1 MTSFPSTKAFK
12 PWHLLVFVFIAA
24 STAHAGIFEDE
35 DARKAILDLRQKV
48 ESFRKESDQKW
59 VDQAKQHS
67 DEISQLRRSLLE
79 LQNQI
84 EASNAELA
92 KLRGQDEQ
100 LRRQDEQ
107 LRREFSE
114 LQGQHNDTMKSLD
127 ERLRK
132 VEPVK
137 VSMDGLEFLAEAAEK
152 KSFEAALAAFRRGD
166 FAEAQTA
173 FNDFLSRY
181 AQSGYVA
188 AAIFWLGNAQFIG
201 KDYKGALQSFRKLVA
216 QSPTY
221 QRIPEAQLA
230 MANCQLEL
238 KDTRGAR
245 KTLENIL
252 EQHPRSEAADAAK
265 ERLARLK

>member
-1 MTSFPSTKAFK
+1 MTYFPFSNALKRWLLSAFV
-12 PWHLLVFVFIAA
+12 LIAA
-24 STAHAGIFEDE
+24 SSSNAGIFEDE
-35 DARKAILDLRQKV
+35 EARKAILDLRQKV
-48 ESFRKESDQKW
+48 ESYRKESDQKFG
-59 VDQAKQHS
+59 DQAKQHA

-79 LQNQI
+79 LQNQL
-84 EASNAELA
+84 EASNAEMA

-100 LRRQDEQ
+100 LRR
-107 LRREFSE
+107 EFSD
-114 LQGQHNDTMKSLD
+114 LQRQHLDAAKSLD

-132 VEPVK
+132 VEPIK

-152 KSFEAALAAFRRGD
+152 KSFETALAVFRKGD

-173 FNDFLSRY
+173 FNDFLARN
-181 AQSGYVA
+181 AQSGYVP
-188 AAIFWLGNAQFIG
+188 AAIFWLGNAQFIS

-216 QSPTY
+216 QAPTY

-238 KDTRGAR
+238 KDTRGAK

>member
-1 MTSFPSTKAFK
+1 MTYLPFSNALKRWLFLA
-12 PWHLLVFVFIAA
+12 LVLMAA
-24 STAHAGIFEDE
+24 SSANAGIFEDE
-35 DARKAILDLRQKV
+35 EARKAILDLRQKV
-48 ESFRKESDQKW
+48 ESFRKESDQKFG
-59 VDQAKQHS
+59 DQAKQHS

-79 LQNQI
+79 LQNQL
-84 EASNAELA
+84 EASNAEMA

-100 LRRQDEQ
+100 LRR
-107 LRREFSE
+107 E
-114 LQGQHNDTMKSLD
+114 LSDLQRQHLDVSKSLD

-132 VEPVK
+132 VEPTK

-152 KSFEAALAAFRRGD
+152 KSFEAALAVFRKGD

-173 FNDFLSRY
+173 FNDFLNRN
-181 AQSGYVA
+181 AQSGYVP
-188 AAIFWLGNAQFIG
+188 AAIFWLGNAQFIS

-216 QSPTY
+216 QAPTY

-238 KDTRGAR
+238 KDTRGAK

>member
-1 MTSFPSTKAFK
+1 MTSFSFTNAFTR
-12 PWHLLVFVFIAA
+12 LLLSAFVLIAA
-24 STAHAGIFEDE
+24 SSANAGIFEDE
-35 DARKAILDLRQKV
+35 EARKAILDLRQKV
-48 ESFRKESDQKW
+48 ESFRKESDQKFGE
-59 VDQAKQHS
+59 QAKQHS

-79 LQNQI
+79 LQNQL
-84 EASNAELA
+84 EASNAEMA

-100 LRRQDEQ
+100 LRR
-107 LRREFSE
+107 E
-114 LQGQHNDTMKSLD
+114 LSDLQRQHLDVSKSLD

-132 VEPVK
+132 VEPTK
-137 VSMDGLEFLAEAAEK
+137 ISMDGLEFLAEAAEK
-152 KSFEAALAAFRRGD
+152 KSFEASLAVFRKGD

-173 FNDFLSRY
+173 FNDFLNRN
-181 AQSGYVA
+181 AQSGYVP
-188 AAIFWLGNAQFIG
+188 AAIFWLGNAQFIS

-216 QSPTY
+216 QAPTY

-238 KDTRGAR
+238 KDTRGAK

>member
-1 MTSFPSTKAFK
+1 VTSFSFTNAFK
-12 PWHLLVFVFIAA
+12 RWLLLAFVLMAA
-24 STAHAGIFEDE
+24 SSANAGIFEDE
-35 DARKAILDLRQKV
+35 EARKAILDLRQKV
-48 ESFRKESDQKW
+48 ESFRKESDQKFG
-59 VDQAKQHS
+59 DQAKQHS

-79 LQNQI
+79 LQNQL
-84 EASNAELA
+84 EASNAEIA
-92 KLRGQDEQ
+92 NLRGQDEQ
-100 LRRQDEQ
+100 LRRQHLDV
-107 LRREFSE
+107 S
-114 LQGQHNDTMKSLD
+114 KSLD

-132 VEPVK
+132 VEPTK

-152 KSFEAALAAFRRGD
+152 KSFEAALAVFRKGD

-173 FNDFLSRY
+173 FNDFLNRN
-181 AQSGYVA
+181 AQSGYVP
-188 AAIFWLGNAQFIG
+188 AAIFWLGNAQFIS

-216 QSPTY
+216 QAPTY

-238 KDTRGAR
+238 KDTRGAK

>member
-1 MTSFPSTKAFK
+1 VTSFSFTNSFKRWLLSAFV
-12 PWHLLVFVFIAA
+12 LIAA
-24 STAHAGIFEDE
+24 SSANAGIFEDE
-35 DARKAILDLRQKV
+35 EARKAILDLRQKV
-48 ESFRKESDQKW
+48 ESFRKESDQKFGE
-59 VDQAKQHS
+59 QAKQHS

-79 LQNQI
+79 LQNQL
-84 EASNAELA
+84 EASNAEMA

-100 LRRQDEQ
+100 LRR
-107 LRREFSE
+107 EFSD
-114 LQGQHNDTMKSLD
+114 LQRQHLDVSKSLD

-132 VEPVK
+132 VEPTK
-137 VSMDGLEFLAEAAEK
+137 ISMDGLEFLAEAAEK
-152 KSFEAALAAFRRGD
+152 KSFEASLAVFRKGD

-173 FNDFLSRY
+173 FNDFLNRN
-181 AQSGYVA
+181 AQSGYVP
-188 AAIFWLGNAQFIG
+188 AAIFWLGNAQFIS

-216 QSPTY
+216 QAPMY

-238 KDTRGAR
+238 KDTRGAK

>member
-1 MTSFPSTKAFK
+1 VTSFSFTKAFK
-12 PWHLLVFVFIAA
+12 RWLLSAFVLIAA
-24 STAHAGIFEDE
+24 SSANAGIFEDE
-35 DARKAILDLRQKV
+35 EARKAILDLRQKV
-48 ESFRKESDQKW
+48 ESFRKESDQKFGE
-59 VDQAKQHS
+59 QAKQHS

-79 LQNQI
+79 LQNQL
-84 EASNAELA
+84 EASNAEMA

-100 LRRQDEQ
+100 LRR
-107 LRREFSE
+107 EFSD
-114 LQGQHNDTMKSLD
+114 LQRQHLDVSKSLD

-132 VEPVK
+132 VEPTK

-152 KSFEAALAAFRRGD
+152 KSFEASLAVFRKGD

-173 FNDFLSRY
+173 FNDFLNRN
-181 AQSGYVA
+181 AQSGYVP
-188 AAIFWLGNAQFIG
+188 AAIFWLGNAQFIS

-216 QSPTY
+216 QAPTY

-238 KDTRGAR
+238 KDTRGAK

-252 EQHPRSEAADAAK
+252 DQHPRSEAADAAK

>member
-1 MTSFPSTKAFK
+1 VTSFSFTNSFKRWLLSAFV
-12 PWHLLVFVFIAA
+12 LIAA
-24 STAHAGIFEDE
+24 SSANAGIFEDE
-35 DARKAILDLRQKV
+35 EARKAILDLRQKV
-48 ESFRKESDQKW
+48 ESFRKESDQKFGE
-59 VDQAKQHS
+59 QAKQHS

-79 LQNQI
+79 LQNQL
-84 EASNAELA
+84 EASNAEMA

-100 LRRQDEQ
+100 LRR
-107 LRREFSE
+107 EFSD
-114 LQGQHNDTMKSLD
+114 LQRQHLDVSKSLD

-132 VEPVK
+132 VEPAK
-137 VSMDGLEFLAEAAEK
+137 ISMDGLEFLAEAAEK
-152 KSFEAALAAFRRGD
+152 KSFEASLAVFRKGD

-173 FNDFLSRY
+173 FNDFLNRN
-181 AQSGYVA
+181 AQSGYVP
-188 AAIFWLGNAQFIG
+188 AAIFWLGNAQFIS

-216 QSPTY
+216 QAPMY

-238 KDTRGAR
+238 KDTRGAK

>member
-1 MTSFPSTKAFK
+1 M
-12 PWHLLVFVFIAA
+12 AA
-24 STAHAGIFEDE
+24 SSANAGIFEDE
-35 DARKAILDLRQKV
+35 EARKAILDLRQKV
-48 ESFRKESDQKW
+48 ESFRKESEQKLS
-59 VDQAKQHS
+59 DQAKQHS

-79 LQNQI
+79 LQNQL
-84 EASNAELA
+84 EASNAEIA
-92 KLRGQDEQ
+92 NLRGQDEQ
-100 LRRQDEQ
+100 LRRQHLDV
-107 LRREFSE
+107 S
-114 LQGQHNDTMKSLD
+114 KSLD

-132 VEPVK
+132 VEPTK

-152 KSFEAALAAFRRGD
+152 KSFEAALAVFRKGD

-173 FNDFLSRY
+173 FNDFLTRN
-181 AQSGYVA
+181 AQSGYVP
-188 AAIFWLGNAQFIG
+188 AAIFWLGNAQFIS

-216 QSPTY
+216 QAPAY

-238 KDTRGAR
+238 KDTRGAK

>member
-1 MTSFPSTKAFK
+1 M
-12 PWHLLVFVFIAA
+12 AA
-24 STAHAGIFEDE
+24 SSANAGIFEDE
-35 DARKAILDLRQKV
+35 EARKAILDLRQKV
-48 ESFRKESDQKW
+48 ESFRKESDQKL
-59 VDQAKQHS
+59 VDQAKHHS

-79 LQNQI
+79 LQNQL
-84 EASNAELA
+84 EASSAEMA

-100 LRRQDEQ
+100 LRR
-107 LRREFSE
+107 EFSD
-114 LQGQHNDTMKSLD
+114 LQRQHLD

-132 VEPVK
+132 VEPTK
-137 VSMDGLEFLAEAAEK
+137 VSMDGLEFSAEAAEK
-152 KSFEAALAAFRRGD
+152 KSFETALAVFRKGD
-166 FAEAQTA
+166 FAEAQAA
-173 FNDFLSRY
+173 FNDFLTRN
-181 AQSGYVA
+181 AQSGYVP
-188 AAIFWLGNAQFIG
+188 AAIFWLGNAQFIS

-216 QSPTY
+216 QAPTY

-238 KDTRGAR
+238 KDTRGAK

>member
-1 MTSFPSTKAFK
+1 M
-12 PWHLLVFVFIAA
+12 
-24 STAHAGIFEDE
+24 
-35 DARKAILDLRQKV
+35 
-48 ESFRKESDQKW
+48 
-59 VDQAKQHS
+59 
-67 DEISQLRRSLLE
+67 
-79 LQNQI
+79 
-84 EASNAELA
+84 A

-100 LRRQDEQ
+100 LRR
-107 LRREFSE
+107 EFSD
-114 LQGQHNDTMKSLD
+114 LQRQHLDVSKSLD

-132 VEPVK
+132 VEPTK

-152 KSFEAALAAFRRGD
+152 KSFEASLAVFRKGD

-173 FNDFLSRY
+173 FNDFLNRN
-181 AQSGYVA
+181 AQSGYVP
-188 AAIFWLGNAQFIG
+188 AAIFWLGNAQFIS

-216 QSPTY
+216 QAPTY

-238 KDTRGAR
+238 KDTRGAK

>member
-1 MTSFPSTKAFK
+1 M
-12 PWHLLVFVFIAA
+12 AA
-24 STAHAGIFEDE
+24 SSANAGIFEDE
-35 DARKAILDLRQKV
+35 EARKAILDLRQKV
-48 ESFRKESDQKW
+48 ESFRKESDQKFG
-59 VDQAKQHS
+59 DQAKQHS

-79 LQNQI
+79 LQNQL
-84 EASNAELA
+84 EASNAEIA
-92 KLRGQDEQ
+92 NLRGQDEQ
-100 LRRQDEQ
+100 LRRQHLDV
-107 LRREFSE
+107 S
-114 LQGQHNDTMKSLD
+114 KSLD

-132 VEPVK
+132 VEPTK

-152 KSFEAALAAFRRGD
+152 KSFETALAVFRKGD

-173 FNDFLSRY
+173 FNDFLNRNP
-181 AQSGYVA
+181 QSGYVP
-188 AAIFWLGNAQFIG
+188 AAIFWVGNAQFIS

-216 QSPTY
+216 QAPTY

-238 KDTRGAR
+238 KDTRGAK

>member
-1 MTSFPSTKAFK
+1 M
-12 PWHLLVFVFIAA
+12 AA
-24 STAHAGIFEDE
+24 SSANAGIFEDE
-35 DARKAILDLRQKV
+35 EARKAILDLRQKV
-48 ESFRKESDQKW
+48 ESFRKESDQKFG
-59 VDQAKQHS
+59 DQAKQHS

-79 LQNQI
+79 LQNQL
-84 EASNAELA
+84 EASNAEIA
-92 KLRGQDEQ
+92 NLRGQDEQ
-100 LRRQDEQ
+100 LRRQHLDV
-107 LRREFSE
+107 S
-114 LQGQHNDTMKSLD
+114 KSLD

-132 VEPVK
+132 VEPTK

-152 KSFEAALAAFRRGD
+152 KSFEASLAVFRKGD

-173 FNDFLSRY
+173 FNDFLNRN
-181 AQSGYVA
+181 AQSGYVP
-188 AAIFWLGNAQFIG
+188 AAIFWLGNAQFIS

-216 QSPTY
+216 QAPTY

-238 KDTRGAR
+238 KDTRGAK

>member
-1 MTSFPSTKAFK
+1 VTYFPFSNALKRWLLLAFV
-12 PWHLLVFVFIAA
+12 LMAA
-24 STAHAGIFEDE
+24 SSANAGIFEDE
-35 DARKAILDLRQKV
+35 EARKAILDLRQKV
-48 ESFRKESDQKW
+48 ESFRKESDQKFG
-59 VDQAKQHS
+59 DQAKKHA

-84 EASNAELA
+84 EASNAEMA

-100 LRRQDEQ
+100 LRR
-107 LRREFSE
+107 EFSD
-114 LQGQHNDTMKSLD
+114 LQRQNLDASKSLD

-132 VEPVK
+132 VEPTK

-152 KSFEAALAAFRRGD
+152 KSFESALTVFRKGD
-166 FAEAQTA
+166 FAEAQAA
-173 FNDFLSRY
+173 FNDFLTRN
-181 AQSGYVA
+181 AQSGYA
-188 AAIFWLGNAQFIG
+188 PAAIYWLGNAQFIG

-216 QSPTY
+216 QAPTY

-238 KDTRGAR
+238 KDTRGAK

>member
-1 MTSFPSTKAFK
+1 VTSFSFTNAFK
-12 PWHLLVFVFIAA
+12 RWLLLAFVLMAA
-24 STAHAGIFEDE
+24 SSANAGIFEDE
-35 DARKAILDLRQKV
+35 EARKAILDLRQKV
-48 ESFRKESDQKW
+48 ESFRKESDQKFG
-59 VDQAKQHS
+59 DQAKQHS

-79 LQNQI
+79 LQNQL
-84 EASNAELA
+84 EASNAEIA
-92 KLRGQDEQ
+92 NLRGQDEQ
-100 LRRQDEQ
+100 LRRQHLDV
-107 LRREFSE
+107 S
-114 LQGQHNDTMKSLD
+114 KSLD

-132 VEPVK
+132 VEPTK

-152 KSFEAALAAFRRGD
+152 KSFETALAVFRKGD

-173 FNDFLSRY
+173 FNDFLNRNP
-181 AQSGYVA
+181 QSGYVP
-188 AAIFWLGNAQFIG
+188 AAIFWVGNAQFIS

-216 QSPTY
+216 QAPTY

-238 KDTRGAR
+238 KDTRGAK

>member
-1 MTSFPSTKAFK
+1 VTSFSFTNAFK
-12 PWHLLVFVFIAA
+12 RWLLLAFVLMAA
-24 STAHAGIFEDE
+24 SSANAGIFEDE
-35 DARKAILDLRQKV
+35 EARKAILDLRQKV
-48 ESFRKESDQKW
+48 ESFRKESDQKFG
-59 VDQAKQHS
+59 DQAKQHS

-79 LQNQI
+79 LQNQL
-84 EASNAELA
+84 EASNAEIA
-92 KLRGQDEQ
+92 NLRGQDEQ
-100 LRRQDEQ
+100 LRRQHLDV
-107 LRREFSE
+107 S
-114 LQGQHNDTMKSLD
+114 KSLD

-132 VEPVK
+132 VEPTK

-152 KSFEAALAAFRRGD
+152 KSFEAALAVFRKGD

-173 FNDFLSRY
+173 FNDFLNRNP
-181 AQSGYVA
+181 QSGYVP
-188 AAIFWLGNAQFIG
+188 AAIFWVGNAQFIS

-216 QSPTY
+216 QAPTY

-238 KDTRGAR
+238 KDTRGAK